1 MSVVVAIKDKDCIY
15 MGCDTQVSQG
25 NYKTNLSDY
34 ENSSKV
40 FKIEN
45 CDNGLMGVVGLLRHG
60 QLLQTEDNLIDK
72 LSMVENKIDF
82 KYCVRTLFAKIY
94 QVLLNYGSIK
104 KDNDKTNHI
113 YIESDFIF
121 AYKDKMF
128 EIGGWGTVYEGKD
141 YLVTGCGRGVAIG
154 VLEENKDLPPIER
167 ITKAISVACK
177 KDCYVGFPITIM
189 NTKNDEVITVTE

>member
-1 MSVVVAIKDKDCIY
+1 

-25 NYKTNLSDY
+25 HCKSNLSDY

-40 FKIEN
+40 FKIEK
-45 CDNGLMGVVGLLRHG
+45 CDNSLMGVVGLLRHA
-60 QLLQTEDNLIDK
+60 QLLQTEENLIDK
-72 LSMVENKIDF
+72 ISIVENKIDF

-94 QVLLNYGSIK
+94 QVLFNNGAVK
-104 KDNDKTNHI
+104 KSNNEINHL

-128 EIGGWGTVYEGKD
+128 DISGWGTVYEGKD
-141 YLVTGCGRGVAIG
+141 YLVSGSGREFAIG
-154 VLEENKDLPPIER
+154 VLEDTKDLSPVER
-167 ITKAISVACK
+167 ITKAISIACK

-189 NTKNDEVITVTE
+189 NTKNDEVITVLE